1 MKYFFDQIKCDQ
13 GPWLCLRRV
22 LWCHLVWRCLPL
34 TCAVFLVLVVLLK
47 SLIIDQT
54 VINIMQLNYILT
66 NHQ

>member
-34 TCAVFLVLVVLLK
+34 TCAVFLVLAVLLK
-47 SLIIDQT
+47 SLIMIRR
-54 VINIMQLNYILT
+54 L
-66 NHQ
+66 